1 MNGSG
6 EMRYA
11 NGQIL
16 SGEFLAGEF
25 VEPKD
30 Q

>member
-11 NGQIL
+11 NGQIR
-16 SGEFLAGEF
+16 SGEFLAGKF
-25 VEPKD
+25 IEPKD